1 MGHLLVLIHTLM
13 RYQVVSSLTGG
24 MVALV
29 VVLPTTAIH
38 TNVPTRVILSHS
50 NVTNLNYFLDGY
62 STSVLMLNV
71 QHQLQF
77 ISIKFLLRGLVLLL
91 LVTKFSTTAKYELS
105 FVFLVLLHHSLL
117 KSMNHF
123 IKMIKVTNLTL
134 FHLIHG
140 FTDLIV
146 TVVLV
151 LLVQLLILFMSN
163 LLLTHV
169 LVLITQNHVL
179 ITVFTTS
186 KPKLVTMKTKLC
198 LMLLQGNHLLQVML
212 LHTIRQK
219 VRPILPI
226 LFPVEDIQ

>member
-1 MGHLLVLIHTLM
+1 
-13 RYQVVSSLTGG
+13 

-29 VVLPTTAIH
+29 VVMPTMAIH
-38 TNVPTRVILSHS
+38 TNVPTQVILSHS

-123 IKMIKVTNLTL
+123 TKMIKVTNLTL

-151 LLVQLLILFMSN
+151 LLVRLLILFISN
-163 LLLTHV
+163 LLVTHV

-179 ITVFTTS
+179 ITVFSTIVQVVTTL
-186 KPKLVTMKTKLC
+186 PTKLWVIQ
-198 LMLLQGNHLLQVML
+198 LRGKDLL
-212 LHTIRQK
+212 
-219 VRPILPI
+219 
-226 LFPVEDIQ
+226 

>member
-1 MGHLLVLIHTLM
+1 
-13 RYQVVSSLTGG
+13 

-29 VVLPTTAIH
+29 VVLPTMAIH

-91 LVTKFSTTAKYELS
+91 LVTKFSTTAKYVLS

-117 KSMNHF
+117 KSTNHF
-123 IKMIKVTNLTL
+123 IKMIKLTL

-151 LLVQLLILFMSN
+151 LLVRLLILF
-163 LLLTHV
+163 
-169 LVLITQNHVL
+169 
-179 ITVFTTS
+179 
-186 KPKLVTMKTKLC
+186 
-198 LMLLQGNHLLQVML
+198 
-212 LHTIRQK
+212 
-219 VRPILPI
+219 
-226 LFPVEDIQ
+226 

>member
-91 LVTKFSTTAKYELS
+91 LVTKFLTTAKYVLS

-117 KSMNHF
+117 KSTNHF
-123 IKMIKVTNLTL
+123 IKMIKVINLTL

-146 TVVLV
+146 MVVLV
-151 LLVQLLILFMSN
+151 LLVRLLILFISN
-163 LLLTHV
+163 LLLTHA
-169 LVLITQNHVL
+169 LVPITQNHVL
-179 ITVFTTS
+179 ITVFSTIVQVVIVL
-186 KPKLVTMKTKLC
+186 PTKLWV
-198 LMLLQGNHLLQVML
+198 MQLQGKDLL
-212 LHTIRQK
+212 
-219 VRPILPI
+219 
-226 LFPVEDIQ
+226 

>member
-1 MGHLLVLIHTLM
+1 MGVSVVVHLLVSIDTLM
-13 RYQVVSSLTGG
+13 RYQVVSSLTGD
-24 MVALV
+24 MVALAV
-29 VVLPTTAIH
+29 VMPTMAIH
-38 TNVPTRVILSHS
+38 TNVPTQVILSHS

-123 IKMIKVTNLTL
+123 IKMIKVINLTL

-151 LLVQLLILFMSN
+151 LLVRLPILFISN
-163 LLLTHV
+163 LLLTHA

-179 ITVFTTS
+179 IKVFTIS
-186 KPKLVTMKTKLC
+186 KQVVIMLPSILWVIRLQTKN
-198 LMLLQGNHLLQVML
+198 LL
-212 LHTIRQK
+212 
-219 VRPILPI
+219 
-226 LFPVEDIQ
+226 

>member
-1 MGHLLVLIHTLM
+1 MGVSVVVHLLVSIHTLM
-13 RYQVVSSLTGG
+13 RYQVVSSLTGD

-29 VVLPTTAIH
+29 VVLPTMAIH

-91 LVTKFSTTAKYELS
+91 LVTKFSTTAKYVLS
-105 FVFLVLLHHSLL
+105 FVFLVLQHHSLL
-117 KSMNHF
+117 KSTNHF
-123 IKMIKVTNLTL
+123 IKMIKVINLTL

-151 LLVQLLILFMSN
+151 LLVRLLILFISN

-169 LVLITQNHVL
+169 PVLITQNHVL
-179 ITVFTTS
+179 ITVFSTIVQVVIVL
-186 KPKLVTMKTKLC
+186 PTKLWV
-198 LMLLQGNHLLQVML
+198 MQLQGKDLL
-212 LHTIRQK
+212 
-219 VRPILPI
+219 
-226 LFPVEDIQ
+226 